1 MSSRKWRMFKEAIN
15 NSCTAI
21 TTKFDMTKYKES
33 REIRWEMADLP
44 VKNTTYS
51 FKRVYLESI

>member
-1 MSSRKWRMFKEAIN
+1 MFKEAIN

-44 VKNTTYS
+44 VKNVTYS